1 MKPFSSVTVVKHP
14 LNVVWVTIRDRLPEL
29 VPYIDNIEGI
39 TQLKRE
45 ELPDGNIRLDNLW
58 QLDSNL
64 SSIRAAN
71 LARDDL
77 RWIDRAEW
85 QLHSHVCHWQIEP
98 HFMSGQMTCR
108 GLTRYEP
115 AIGGRGTRITFEG
128 QLNIAVRNEIGA
140 SSFLDGTLLRG
151 FESLASTLVPR
162 NLRKLAE
169 AVSSFLDN
177 RPPS

>member
-1 MKPFSSVTVVKHP
+1 MKPFNSVTVVKHP
-14 LNVVWVTIRDRLPEL
+14 LNVVWLTIRDRLPEL

-64 SSIRAAN
+64 SSIRGAN

-98 HFMSGQMTCR
+98 HFLSGQ
-108 GLTRYEP
+108 
-115 AIGGRGTRITFEG
+115 
-128 QLNIAVRNEIGA
+128 
-140 SSFLDGTLLRG
+140 
-151 FESLASTLVPR
+151 
-162 NLRKLAE
+162 
-169 AVSSFLDN
+169 
-177 RPPS
+177 